1 MQKNEMLIPLITS
14 VGVGAATYY
23 SMTKNQQNFG
33 QTMEKMVPLVSQLN
47 GGGNSQDM
55 SNGNQGQQ
63 MNANNSMNGSN
74 TPNQSSQQVDQQFMN

>member
-1 MQKNEMLIPLITS
+1 MQTKGMMIPLITS

-47 GGGNSQDM
+47 GGGSNQNM
-55 SNGNQGQQ
+55 SSGNQSQQ
-63 MNANNSMNGSN
+63 FNANNSTNGSN
-74 TPNQSSQQVDQQFMN
+74 TLNQDSQQFNQQ

>member
-14 VGVGAATYY
+14 VGVGAVTYY

-47 GGGNSQDM
+47 GSGNEQGM
-55 SNGNQGQQ
+55 GNGNQNQQ
-63 MNANNSMNGSN
+63 MMNNNNNIGNS
-74 TPNQSSQQVDQQFMN
+74 PSQNQQFDQNMQ

>member
-1 MQKNEMLIPLITS
+1 MQSKGMMIPLITS

-47 GGGNSQDM
+47 GGGSSQGM

-63 MNANNSMNGSN
+63 INANNSTNGNN
-74 TPNQSSQQVDQQFMN
+74 TPNQNTQQFDQQSMN